1 MMAIFEGKN
10 SKNMNLEIIDHCIA
24 LTSII
29 TNRKEEEEE
38 EEVLYV
44 LELLICIILYYQNI
58 LNRTK
63 SDINGKDAF

>member
-10 SKNMNLEIIDHCIA
+10 SKNINLEIIDHCIA
-24 LTSII
+24 LTSIV
-29 TNRKEEEEE
+29 TNRKEEEE